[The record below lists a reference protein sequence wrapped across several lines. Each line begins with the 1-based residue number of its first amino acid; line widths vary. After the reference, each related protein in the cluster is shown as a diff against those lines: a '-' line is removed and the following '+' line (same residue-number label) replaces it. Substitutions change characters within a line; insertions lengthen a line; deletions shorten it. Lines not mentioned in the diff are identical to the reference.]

1 MLLGKPLWGTTL
13 TTCPNRR
20 LDATDC
26 VIFGRCA
33 VRPCL
38 QASSVGPIPIRPCL
52 GIEYSQSCPSRFR
65 MVSKHLA
72 YSTQC
77 SASAGSNAGCGVG
90 DSRFGHLFL
99 ETTTWPSGKSSLKTI
114 HSSSVAGADPR
125 QRPTKPGSARWNML
139 MPNKRLSRR
148 ETHNKSPDK
157 DAPTGLLPQIWPCF
171 CIIIMI
177 PWCCCGA
184 SCWSSPMF
192 DSWNSLNGFI
202 FFLYV
207 LSKYFVLFDG
217 RYRFTSYWVQGVRP
231 NIQLLCL
238 EDMEKNKRFPD
249 HYTQKVDMSKAQN
262 LRKHIVRVHH
272 THTHP
277 KISET
282 KLIDLIGNRFL
293 MVDQPGTEK
302 RCDVNICK
310 QVDSK

>member
-1 MLLGKPLWGTTL
+1 MSCQAMSSGFFRGT
-13 TTCPNRR
+13 N
-20 LDATDC
+20 TD
-26 VIFGRCA
+26 
-33 VRPCL
+33 
-38 QASSVGPIPIRPCL
+38 QAMSGYRVQSVVS
-52 GIEYSQSCPSRFR
+52 EQ
-65 MVSKHLA
+65 VSKHLA

-99 ETTTWPSGKSSLKTI
+99 ETTSWPSGKSSLKTI

-177 PWCCCGA
+177 LWYCWRA

-192 DSWNSLNGFI
+192 DSWK
-202 FFLYV
+202 FLEWFHLLPLCTV
-207 LSKYFVLFDG
+207 EVFRAKIDG

-293 MVDQPGTEK
+293 MVDQTGTEK